1 MFRVVL
7 WQPGFDLYGYN
18 RETMKNIHR
27 VICFDLDGTLLDQD
41 ERIRP
46 NDLAR
51 LKEKQNGTL
60 YIPASGRSLK
70 SVKSIFYEHGIISNS
85 PIPFPMI
92 LQNGAVTYL
101 PEEKIYSNK
110 VFETSMQE
118 SLIKIIDAFYQIPFF
133 MVTSTHHYVLH
144 ANSHSNDASQR
155 YKFKGGNFTD
165 NEINIPLT
173 KIMGMSQDISM
184 LQELMSQISSLTVES
199 AFSLPTIVEITP
211 PGANKGNGLMELLR
225 VLEVPENV
233 EILVAGDGEN
243 DLSLFPI
250 ATRSYAPLNA
260 AENVRLAADKVITRF
275 NDGLFSAMLSGF

>member
-1 MFRVVL
+1 M
-7 WQPGFDLYGYN
+7 YGYN

-70 SVKSIFYEHGIISNS
+70 SVKSIFYDHGIITNS
-85 PIPFPMI
+85 TVPFPMV

-101 PEEKIYSNK
+101 PGEQIYSNK
-110 VFETSMQE
+110 VFETSLQA
-118 SLIKIIDAFYQIPFF
+118 SLINIVDTFKQIPFF
-133 MVTSTHHYVLH
+133 MVTSTHHYVMH
-144 ANSHSNDASQR
+144 ANSQSNEASQR
-155 YKFKGGNFTD
+155 YKFKGGHYTD
-165 NEINIPLT
+165 NEKNIPLT
-173 KIMGMSQDISM
+173 KIMGMSQDICM

-225 VLEVPENV
+225 ALEVSENV

-243 DLSLFPI
+243 DLSLFPV
-250 ATRSYAPLNA
+250 ATRSYAPFNA
-260 AENVRLAADKVITRF
+260 AENVRLAADTVITHF
-275 NDGLFSAMLSGF
+275 NDGLFSAMLSEM